1 MTINSTIEAL
11 SEAELD
17 LVAGGMVD
25 IPEQDLMNQNRAAQN
40 GAAGTFGGSLGNVIP
55 GIVVEG
61 SGPNTPGHPFEYP

>member
-40 GAAGTFGGSLGNVIP
+40 GRDGTFGGSIGGGLIP
-55 GIVVEG
+55 GAG
-61 SGPNTPGHPFEYP
+61 SHGGAIPVDYP